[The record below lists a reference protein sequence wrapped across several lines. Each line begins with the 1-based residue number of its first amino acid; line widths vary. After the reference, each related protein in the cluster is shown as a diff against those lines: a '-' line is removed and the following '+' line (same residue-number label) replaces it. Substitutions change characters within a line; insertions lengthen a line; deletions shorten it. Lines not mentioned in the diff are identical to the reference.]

1 MKRRRIVGFY
11 LAAAGAVVSGL
22 AAFYCGMGYA
32 MTGSFAVAHDATPEQ
47 VRRVALFWGISALA
61 LVCLTV
67 CLVFVAVRLSSLRT
81 DE

>member
-32 MTGSFAVAHDATPEQ
+32 MTGSFAVAHDATREQ
-47 VRRVALFWGISALA
+47 VRHVALFWGISALSFA
-61 LVCLTV
+61 CLSV
-67 CLVFVAVRLSSLRT
+67 CLVFVVARLSSRRT

>member
-1 MKRRRIVGFY
+1 MKRRRTVGFY
-11 LAAAGAVVSGL
+11 LTAVGAVVSGL
-22 AAFYCGMGYA
+22 AAIYCGMGYA
-32 MTGSFAVAHDATPEQ
+32 MTGSFAVAHDVAPEQ

-67 CLVFVAVRLSSLRT
+67 CLVFGAVRLSSRRT